1 MAVAPTPAM
10 LNPSSFDVEKLTFDI
25 FSILENNFLFGG
37 GYDHPNKLTSSA
49 APLHGSASSKVR
61 ILSID
66 GGGATDGILA
76 AASLV
81 RIESFIRLKSGNPN
95 ASVADY
101 FDVAAGSGVGGVLAA
116 LLFTKGKDGRPLVTA
131 EGALKFLIENRKRLN
146 GSKRGGGVLRRVFGS
161 SNPARKILARTFGE
175 LTLKDTMKSV
185 LIPCYD
191 MSTRGAFLFSRADAV
206 EMDGYD
212 FKMSDVCLATSLG
225 GPVELKS
232 VDKKNKIVAVDGGI
246 AMNNPTAAA
255 ITHVLHNKQEFPL
268 CNGVEDLLVVSLGNG
283 EDSMNSAGNTFRSST
298 TPARFVRIAGEG
310 ASDMVDQAV
319 SMAFGEC
326 GRESNYFRIQGSSP
340 KGGDRRADLVKAT
353 EGMLDQKI
361 VESVLFKGKKMG
373 KNTNMERLEWV
384 SGEVIKEEGKRR
396 NNILP
401 AAAATTPRTSSATT
415 LSTFS
420 SSC

>member
-1 MAVAPTPAM
+1 MAAA
-10 LNPSSFDVEKLTFDI
+10 SFDVDKLTLDI

-37 GYDHPNKLTSSA
+37 GYDDDDNPKLSPFTPITSTNR
-49 APLHGSASSKVR
+49 VR

-66 GGGATDGILA
+66 AAGTTDGILA

-81 RIESFIRLKSGNPN
+81 RLQSFLRLKSANKH
-95 ASVADY
+95 AAVADY
-101 FDVAAGSGVGGVLAA
+101 FDVVAGSGTGGILAA
-116 LLFTKGKDGRPLVTA
+116 LLFTKGKDNRPIFTA
-131 EGALKFLIENRKRLN
+131 DAALKFLVENRKRLN
-146 GSKRGGGVLRRVFGS
+146 GPKRGVLRRVFG
-161 SNPARKILARTFGE
+161 ILARIFGE

-212 FKMSDVCLATSLG
+212 FKMTDICLATSAEG

-232 VDKKNKIVAVDGGI
+232 VDKKTKIVAVHGGT
-246 AMNNPTAAA
+246 ATNNPTAAA

-283 EDSMNSAGNTFRSST
+283 EESPSGFDGIGRSA

-310 ASDMVDQAV
+310 ASDMVDQSV

-326 GRESNYFRIQGSSP
+326 RESNYFRIQGNGSISETA
-340 KGGDRRADLVKAT
+340 KVKDLIQVI
-353 EGMLDQKI
+353 ERMLRHKN
-361 VESVLFKGKKMG
+361 VESVLFSGKKIG
-373 KNTNMERLEWV
+373 EKTNLEKLEWI
-384 SGEVIKEEGKRR
+384 SGEIIKEQGKRR
-396 NNILP
+396 SSILP
-401 AAAATTPRTSSATT
+401 PVVLKQAATPRTSSATT
-415 LSTFS
+415 LSTLS